1 MILNSASHFP
11 KEFSEIVKE
20 FKLGLWS
27 TDLNLAIMT
36 YSEVTPL
43 MCALFSILY
52 DLYLFHIQ
60 SNVVLN

>member
-1 MILNSASHFP
+1 MLRKQSIITISCMILNSAPHFP

-36 YSEVTPL
+36 
-43 MCALFSILY
+43 
-52 DLYLFHIQ
+52 
-60 SNVVLN
+60 